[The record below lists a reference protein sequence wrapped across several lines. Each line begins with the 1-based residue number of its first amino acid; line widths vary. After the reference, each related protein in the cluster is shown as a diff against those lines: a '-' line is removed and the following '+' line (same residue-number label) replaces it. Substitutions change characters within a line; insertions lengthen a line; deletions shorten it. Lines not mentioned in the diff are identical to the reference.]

1 MPAGSRVEPVLEL
14 NLEALEHLFFD
25 VFDIREL
32 APTTHVGVF
41 RRALNLCDKLFHQP
55 QLVRVSL
62 PQMLFAKVR
71 SLFLPVLVPKLISV
85 YRGRK

>member
-1 MPAGSRVEPVLEL
+1 MPGDSRVEPFLEL
-14 NLEALEHLFFD
+14 NLEALENLFFD

-32 APTTHVGVF
+32 APMTHVRVF

-71 SLFLPVLVPKLISV
+71 SLFLPVFGP
-85 YRGRK
+85 